1 MKNKKYS
8 FKGTISTTQKGV
20 GFVDMPDEFGKK
32 SKKVD
37 RDESIHIDEGHL
49 NTALNG
55 DTVEVLVM
63 DKKVGGKTEKEG
75 EVVKILSRARETY
88 VGTVKFENGKCLVV
102 PDDRKMYANILI
114 PNNDLGASNFKN
126 NSNALN
132 NSNNSNKKSNSGA
145 IDING
150 NSSTK
155 DQKINFG
162 RGNKGWSN
170 DFPNNGGTPSE
181 GEGSGS
187 SNSRGYPH
195 GVGVSGS
202 DNVKGYPHGVGVSV
216 GNPSVPSHNVA
227 NNIVGTLN
235 KPVNFNLKEGDKV
248 FVQILPWTD
257 PKKDLTGKL
266 LTVLGQKGNN
276 DVEME
281 SIVLENGFEV
291 GFSEEVEKEAEELAK
306 AWKTIKPEEIAK
318 RRDIRSTLTF
328 TIDPFDAKDFDDAIS
343 FKKLSDEEIKALES
357 KSAPIKG
364 PLYEIGVHIADVSHY
379 VTEGS
384 ALDKEAV
391 KRGCSVYLVDRTI
404 PMLPETLSNDLCSL
418 NPGAD
423 KLSFSA
429 IFIMD
434 DQARIHSRWF
444 GRTVMNS
451 DHRFTYETAEA
462 VIDGEPTNVMKY
474 SNGLQTPAS
483 AETGLKYRD
492 IMVTLNR
499 LAKVLQKEKFSK
511 GAIEFESEE
520 IKFRLDPNGKPV
532 GVDVKQRLDTHKLV
546 EEYMLL
552 ANKEV
557 AKYIFDSIKRKGH
570 RDTGAIYRIHD
581 VPDRE
586 KIINL
591 SIFVKAL
598 GYDLKTKDGEVTAKD
613 FNNLLDQIENTQHE
627 SLVRTAAI
635 RSMQKAIYST
645 KNIGHFGLA
654 FDFYTHF
661 TSPIRRYPDLLVHR
675 VLHKHLHNEPFADRD
690 IVAFQKIA
698 ESSTDRE
705 IDAADAE
712 RSSKKLKQVE
722 YMSTRVGQTFRGRI
736 SGITKWG
743 IYVEENETKSEG
755 MIGFRNLGNDYFNFD
770 QKTYSV
776 TGEKTGQKFTLG
788 DEITF
793 KVMAADVDKKTLD
806 YGVL

>member
-1 MKNKKYS
+1 MKSKKYS
-8 FKGTISTTQKGV
+8 LIGTISTTQKGV
-20 GFVDMPDEFGKK
+20 GFVDMPDKFGKK

-37 RDESIHIDEGHL
+37 RDESVHIETGFL

-55 DTVEVLVM
+55 DTVEVSVQE
-63 DKKVGGKTEKEG
+63 KKVGAKVEKEG
-75 EVVKILSRARETY
+75 EVLKVLNRARENF
-88 VGTVKFENGKCLVV
+88 VGTIKFENNTCYVI
-102 PDDRKMYANILI
+102 PDDRKMY
-114 PNNDLGASNFKN
+114 
-126 NSNALN
+126 
-132 NSNNSNKKSNSGA
+132 
-145 IDING
+145 
-150 NSSTK
+150 T
-155 DQKINFG
+155 
-162 RGNKGWSN
+162 
-170 DFPNNGGTPSE
+170 
-181 GEGSGS
+181 
-187 SNSRGYPH
+187 
-195 GVGVSGS
+195 
-202 DNVKGYPHGVGVSV
+202 
-216 GNPSVPSHNVA
+216 
-227 NNIVGTLN
+227 NIVIESKADKSKDIKVDAQN
-235 KPVNFNLKEGDKV
+235 DDKV
-248 FVQILPWTD
+248 YVRILPWNN
-257 PKKDLTGKL
+257 PKEPLKGELVKILGK
-266 LTVLGQKGNN
+266 KGVNN
-276 DVEME
+276 VEME

-291 GFSEEVEKEAEELAK
+291 GFPKDVEKEAEEIEK
-306 AWKTIKPEEIAK
+306 QEKIIKPEEIAK

-343 FKKLSDEEIKALES
+343 FKKINDNE
-357 KSAPIKG
+357 
-364 PLYEIGVHIADVSHY
+364 YEIGVHIADVSHY
-379 VTEGS
+379 VREGT
-384 ALDKEAV
+384 ALDREAV

-418 NPGAD
+418 NPGTD

-434 DQARIHSRWF
+434 KNARIKDRWF

-451 DHRFTYETAEA
+451 DHRFTYETAQA
-462 VIDGEPTNVMKY
+462 VIDGDASLVTKY

-483 AETGLKYRD
+483 VEAGMKYRE

-499 LAKVLQKEKFSK
+499 LAKILQKEKFSK
-511 GAIEFESEE
+511 GAIEFEQEE
-520 IKFRLDPNGKPV
+520 IKFRLDKDGKPI

-552 ANKEV
+552 ANREV
-557 AKYIFDSIKRKGH
+557 AKFIYDSIKKKGT

-581 VPDRE
+581 VPDKE
-586 KIINL
+586 KIANL

-613 FNNLLDQIENTQHE
+613 FNNLLEQIENTPHE

-635 RSMQKAIYST
+635 RSMQKAVYST

-675 VLHKHLHNEPFADRD
+675 VLQKHLKNEPFGDRD

-698 ESSTDRE
+698 EVSTERE

-722 YMSTRVGQTFRGRI
+722 YMSTRIGQTFKGTI

-743 IYVEENETKSEG
+743 IYVEECETKSEG
-755 MIGFRNLGNDYFNFD
+755 MIGFRNLGNDYYEFD
-770 QKTYSV
+770 PKTYSV

-788 DEITF
+788 DAVTF
-793 KVMAADVDKKTLD
+793 KVLSADLDKKTLD
-806 YGVL
+806 YGIL